1 MNPERWRGQG
11 ETGDPRSRDDFPC
24 LAQGTQVLS
33 THGVNDGVIPT
44 LIDTPPERTKER
56 RNSIYMRPSEIES
69 RTIRKE
75 ERLCIGQP
83 AYTII

>member
-44 LIDTPPERTKER
+44 LIDTPRTNERKKKFNIYEAK
-56 RNSIYMRPSEIES
+56 RN
-69 RTIRKE
+69 
-75 ERLCIGQP
+75 
-83 AYTII
+83 